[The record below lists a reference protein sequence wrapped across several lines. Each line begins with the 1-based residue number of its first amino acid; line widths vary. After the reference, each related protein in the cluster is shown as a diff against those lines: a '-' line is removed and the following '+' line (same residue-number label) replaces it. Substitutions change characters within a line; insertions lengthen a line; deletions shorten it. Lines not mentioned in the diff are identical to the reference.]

1 MKLDGLDEEVTYSV
15 SNLTIEEK
23 IKLHGLLVTSYP
35 HIYGY
40 STEEFFNGK
49 YNESIKH
56 RNQAKGVVY
65 ITNIKQWRAQL
76 SVDMNV
82 AKSLAPIIKGSFK
95 REYKNSQFI
104 VI

>member
-1 MKLDGLDEEVTYSV
+1 MRLLDSLDKEKQYHM
-15 SNLTIEEK
+15 NDLTLREK
-23 IKLHGLLVTSYP
+23 IALMEEMYGKGTYTIRYVNGSY
-35 HIYGY
+35 
-40 STEEFFNGK
+40 
-49 YNESIKH
+49 

-65 ITNIKQWRAQL
+65 ITSIKQWRAQI

-82 AKSLAPIIKGSFK
+82 AKSLAPIIRGSFK